1 MPSSANFDGFLP
13 ASAAGLD
20 GLTGRFG
27 VAWPPAEAGTT
38 LDARNSGFLCV
49 ISDLSTFRKPFV
61 TSSPR
66 LSSAKTAPMPP
77 EDEAAGAA
85 LGGGGGGGGG
95 AAPEELCL

>member
-27 VAWPPAEAGTT
+27 DACPAEAGTT
-38 LDARNSGFLCV
+38 LDARSSGFLCV

-61 TSSPR
+61 TASPR
-66 LSSAKTAPMPP
+66 LSSANTAPMPP
-77 EDEAAGAA
+77 EGVEADAA